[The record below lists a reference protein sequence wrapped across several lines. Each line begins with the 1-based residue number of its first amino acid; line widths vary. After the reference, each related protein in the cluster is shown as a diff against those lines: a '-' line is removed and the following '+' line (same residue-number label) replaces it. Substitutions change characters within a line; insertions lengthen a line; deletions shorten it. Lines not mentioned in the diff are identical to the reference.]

1 MSAVPSIPTLEEAKA
16 ERARVAKLLDPPSIT
31 DRDMANAQRR
41 AGQSGDAGSPH
52 NALTLRSAIECA
64 ATLPK
69 GDWLLRPYLE
79 RNATAICY
87 GDFGTYK
94 SFIALDWAL
103 RVAIGIPAIGSGYF
117 REPAPVV
124 FISAEGRGLAK
135 RLRAWCLHTYPDRDW
150 QDVLRDVPL
159 RIVEHAVNLSDA
171 ANAHQLVAAAEGAG
185 ITPALVVI
193 DTLSRNSN
201 GDVESSTGDA
211 SAYLANLDQHLRAKF
226 RCAILLVHHVGHV
239 EKGRIRGPIVLAAN
253 TDTLIRVERVS
264 PGEAAVNVSVE
275 RLKDADL
282 PPPASLRAIVVN
294 LGEID
299 EDGQPITSLALEDN
313 GVAVPAKHE
322 PSGKNQAA
330 LLAGVRE
337 WARNHDGSTHITSLD
352 LQAVAAAQGLKDRR
366 RRGEAVEGLTK
377 AGFLV
382 AAVGGFRIEP

>member
-1 MSAVPSIPTLEEAKA
+1 MPSPEKPVSASTLAGKLKVAVPAASTL
-16 ERARVAKLLDPPSIT
+16 RP
-31 DRDMANAQRR
+31 
-41 AGQSGDAGSPH
+41 
-52 NALTLRSAIECA
+52 LTLRSAIECA
-64 ATLPK
+64 ETLPK

-79 RNATAICY
+79 RNAIAICY

-94 SFIALDWAL
+94 SFLALDWAL

-124 FISAEGRGLAK
+124 VMYAEGRGLAK
-135 RLRAWCLHTYPDRDW
+135 RLGAWWLPTYPDRDW

-159 RIVEHAVNLSDA
+159 QIIEHAVNLSDA
-171 ANAHQLVAAAEGAG
+171 ANAHQLVAAAEGLG

-282 PPPASLRAIVVN
+282 PPAASLRAIVVD
-294 LGEID
+294 LGEVD
-299 EDGQPITSLALEDN
+299 EDGQPVTSLALADN

-337 WARNHDGSTHITSLD
+337 WARNQDGSTHITSLD

-366 RRGEAVEGLTK
+366 RRGEAIEGLTK

>member
-1 MSAVPSIPTLEEAKA
+1 MAGLEPIELSTL
-16 ERARVAKLLDPPSIT
+16 T
-31 DRDMANAQRR
+31 DRLRGTLPPASDT
-41 AGQSGDAGSPH
+41 GSPH
-52 NALTLRSAIECA
+52 KSLTLRSAMECA
-64 ATLPK
+64 ETLPK

-94 SFIALDWAL
+94 SFLALDWAL
-103 RVAIGIPAIGSGYF
+103 RVAIGLPAIGSGYF
-117 REPAPVV
+117 RESAPVV

-135 RLRAWCLHTYPDRDW
+135 RLRAWCLHTYSERDW

-159 RIVEHAVNLSDA
+159 HIVEHAVNLSDA
-171 ANAHQLVAAAEGAG
+171 DNARQLVAAAEGLG

-253 TDTLIRVERVS
+253 TDTLIRVERVA
-264 PGEAAVNVSVE
+264 PGETAINVSVE

-282 PPPASLRAIVVN
+282 PPPVSLRAVVVN
-294 LGEID
+294 LGELD
-299 EDGQPITSLALEDN
+299 EDDQAVTSLALEDN
-313 GVAVPAKHE
+313 GAVVPAKRE
-322 PSGKNQAA
+322 PGGKNQAA

-337 WARNHDGSTHITSLD
+337 WIRSHDDPTHITSVE
-352 LQAVAAAQGLKDRR
+352 LQEVADAQGLKDRR
-366 RRGEAVEGLTK
+366 RRGEAIEGLTR

-382 AAVGGFRIEP
+382 PAVGGFRLEL